1 MHELKRLLLYVTNN
15 EEVSRHEQGFDIAFF
30 IINTIAVVV
39 GSFLLAA
46 YGEPHWIPFL
56 IIEYCW
62 ALDSMRHNRP

>member
-39 GSFLLAA
+39 GSFLLAV

-56 IIEYCW
+56 VIEYSW